1 MSCCQLNITNY
12 KILNNL
18 KDSHGEDKK
27 LSSHLG
33 ISAPTPSAPLS
44 QTKLLTAGGSPQLG
58 ARSIPL
64 RFGSCHFSWSF
75 QLSPV
80 SVPILSSDFLRHHVA
95 RASVLDADSPDVLSA
110 ISSPAASD
118 PFCAHLQQ
126 APREIRKL
134 LSEYP
139 AILPSASTPKH
150 GVFHDLPIAHSPWS
164 SSFAKACRLNPW
176 KLATAKAEFLKI
188 EKAGIF
194 LRSSSPC
201 SGPTLPSCCF
211 SS

>member
-75 QLSPV
+75 QLAPV
-80 SVPILSSDFLRHHVA
+80 SIPIIGSDFFRHHTLLVDIPRA
-95 RASVLDADSPDVLSA
+95 RVLDADSLDVLSTV
-110 ISSPAASD
+110 SLPAASD
-118 PFCAHLQQ
+118 PFCSHLQQ
-126 APREIRKL
+126 APREIWKL
-134 LSEYP
+134 LSNTQTSY
-139 AILPSASTPKH
+139 LPK
-150 GVFHDLPIAHSPWS
+150 VFQP
-164 SSFAKACRLNPW
+164 LN
-176 KLATAKAEFLKI
+176 LSMEFFKTC
-188 EKAGIF
+188 
-194 LRSSSPC
+194 P
-201 SGPTLPSCCF
+201 
-211 SS
+211 